1 MIKYIYLNYSLTILV
16 HSILTIPSPFIKN
29 MLTNSFPSVKVG
41 IDGDNF
47 LIQETNERD
56 LIKGFIIRQLVKDE
70 DSIGGK
76 EYKDTIEQTLFS
88 ELVEGFEGDDVWLK
102 TKVWKCAKAECPSE
116 VIGCIGAYPLKDNRN
131 DTPEIYVSFFY
142 VDKAFQGRGVGGYIW
157 RHMFDW
163 IQNSIFPFHE
173 YPNYRTINLIT
184 IKTIKDVYVKAYEF
198 YLKEGFKEFPSD
210 YPASDEFTSV
220 KMVKVFELA
229 NT

>member
-1 MIKYIYLNYSLTILV
+1 MIKHIYLIYSLTILV

-41 IDGDNF
+41 IDGENF

-56 LIKGFIIRQLVKDE
+56 LIKDFIFRQLVDDE
-70 DSIGGK
+70 DSIGE
-76 EYKDTIEQTLFS
+76 EYKDSIVQTLFS
-88 ELVEGFEGDDVWLK
+88 ELVEGFDGDDVWLK
-102 TKVWKCAKAECPSE
+102 TKVWKCVKAECPSE
-116 VIGCIGAYPLKDNRN
+116 VIGCIGTYPLKN
-131 DTPEIYVSFFY
+131 DKNNTPEIYVSFFY

-163 IQNSIFPFHE
+163 IQNSIFPFYE

-184 IKTIKDVYVKAYEF
+184 IKDIYVKAYEF
-198 YLKEGFKEFPSD
+198 YLKEGFKEYPSD

-220 KMVKVFELA
+220 KMVKVFELS

>member
-1 MIKYIYLNYSLTILV
+1 MIKYIYLIYSLTILV

-41 IDGDNF
+41 IDGENF

-56 LIKGFIIRQLVKDE
+56 LIKDFIFRQLVDDE
-70 DSIGGK
+70 DSIGE
-76 EYKDTIEQTLFS
+76 EYKDSIVQTLFS
-88 ELVEGFEGDDVWLK
+88 ELVEGFDGDDVWLK
-102 TKVWKCAKAECPSE
+102 TKVWKCVKAECPSE
-116 VIGCIGAYPLKDNRN
+116 VIGCIGTYPLKN
-131 DTPEIYVSFFY
+131 DKNNTPEIYVSFFY

-163 IQNSIFPFHE
+163 IQNSIFPFYE

-184 IKTIKDVYVKAYEF
+184 IKDIYVKAYEF
-198 YLKEGFKEFPSD
+198 YLKEGFKEYPSD

-220 KMVKVFELA
+220 KMVKVFELSK
-229 NT
+229 T